1 MIQGTLRLATALL
14 VLACTAACGQ
24 QSTSAGSSGSDTS
37 SSAPAYTRETLLP
50 ELIAA
55 VERQGTV
62 HGVVTADGVETTGD
76 TVVGAD
82 PPEGR
87 AALEMDL
94 GGPEPFYIEVLHHGG
109 WVYIRAEDDGKYLKI
124 RPDDERLTPTMSG
137 LHREVDPLAML
148 QNMRDA
154 TTAVEFVAD
163 EDADGEHVEHYRVL
177 VDYTPFDAGD
187 RPLPPGYEEVEYDV
201 YVNDSGL
208 PGRLVWT
215 TPQDIEMTHAFSDW
229 GRQLQITPPP
239 DDQLQKGDT
248 LSLD

>member
-1 MIQGTLRLATALL
+1 MIQGALRGATALL
-14 VLACTAACGQ
+14 VLVGAAACGQ
-24 QSTSAGSSGSDTS
+24 QSTSAGPSGSDAS
-37 SSAPAYTRETLLP
+37 SNGPSYNQETLLP

-76 TVVGAD
+76 TVIGAD
-82 PPEGR
+82 PPEGQ

-109 WVYIRAEDDGKYLKI
+109 WVYFRAEDDGKYLKVS
-124 RPDDERLTPTMSG
+124 PDDERLTPTMAG

-148 QNMRDA
+148 QNMKDA
-154 TTAVEFVAD
+154 ATSVEFVAD
-163 EDADGEHVEHYRVL
+163 ENIEGGHVEHYRVL
-177 VDYTPFDAGD
+177 VDYTMLDAGA

-201 YVNDSGL
+201 YVGDSGL

-215 TPQDIEMTHAFSDW
+215 TPQDVEMTHAFSDW
-229 GRQLQITPPP
+229 GKPLEITPPP
-239 DDQLQKGDT
+239 EDQLQKGDT